1 MRMKYKEI
9 YNKIFIAYYNH
20 LYKGHNLSPIS
31 TLKHFISLN
40 YTKEFETTFRN
51 ISCAVIVAKYLL
63 VAEQSINSCS
73 FKSSFNFEM
82 NLSIQSVH

>member
-1 MRMKYKEI
+1 M
-9 YNKIFIAYYNH
+9 NDT
-20 LYKGHNLSPIS
+20 GV
-31 TLKHFISLN
+31 
-40 YTKEFETTFRN
+40 TKEFETTFRN
-51 ISCAVIVAKYLL
+51 ISCAVTVAKYLH